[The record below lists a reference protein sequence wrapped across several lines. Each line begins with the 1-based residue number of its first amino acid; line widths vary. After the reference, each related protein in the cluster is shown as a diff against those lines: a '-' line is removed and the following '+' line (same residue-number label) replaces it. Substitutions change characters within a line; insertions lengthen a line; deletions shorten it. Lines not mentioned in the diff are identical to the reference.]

1 MFNKIQPTVH
11 RNSPDEILS
20 LLPGPFRSALRS
32 MYNRES
38 QLGSDGER
46 HGLLENTRISPEQGM
61 WLYSLCREAKPKA
74 ILEIGLAYGFSTVY
88 FLAAIREN
96 GFGNHTAVDPF
107 QSDWHGIGMLQSQNL
122 NMSHCF
128 RLIEEKSVS
137 ALVHFADRGEM
148 FEVIFIDGSHV
159 FDAILLD
166 FALSAELCPM
176 GGYIILDD
184 MWMPST
190 RTAAAFIRSNRKDF
204 QEISTPVSNVAAFR
218 RIGEDAR
225 DWDHFVEFFEI
236 DKWRAIRRL
245 TPDFLL
251 PIARLVMRATRVSR

>member
-1 MFNKIQPTVH
+1 
-11 RNSPDEILS
+11 
-20 LLPGPFRSALRS
+20 

-46 HGLLENTRISPEQGM
+46 HGLLEHTRISPEQGM

-137 ALVHFADRGEM
+137 AVVHFADRGEM
-148 FEVIFIDGSHV
+148 FVDHLHRRESRIRCHLAGFCAFSRIVPNGRLHHFGRYV
-159 FDAILLD
+159 DAVD
-166 FALSAELCPM
+166 TH
-176 GGYIILDD
+176 G
-184 MWMPST
+184 
-190 RTAAAFIRSNRKDF
+190 RSLHSLESEDF
-204 QEISTPVSNVAAFR
+204 QEITTPVSNAAAFR

-225 DWDHFVEFFEI
+225 DWDHFVEFLEI
-236 DKWRAIRRL
+236 ESGVQEHVHSRL
-245 TPDFLL
+245 SPPNCSAGDEGNESKQVVADGTGCSLRTSPS
-251 PIARLVMRATRVSR
+251 TTSGS